1 MLAIVATLFIACEPT
16 VEKPLPDNPTPEQ
29 PTPVDP
35 EPEPEPEIGSDQDK
49 KEDYSHVLI
58 NLASNPKKKR
68 SIIRKA
74 IHQTKV

>member
-1 MLAIVATLFIACEPT
+1 M
-16 VEKPLPDNPTPEQ
+16 
-29 PTPVDP
+29 TPVLP
-35 EPEPEPEIGSDQDK
+35 PETEPETATEPEPEPEIGSDQDK